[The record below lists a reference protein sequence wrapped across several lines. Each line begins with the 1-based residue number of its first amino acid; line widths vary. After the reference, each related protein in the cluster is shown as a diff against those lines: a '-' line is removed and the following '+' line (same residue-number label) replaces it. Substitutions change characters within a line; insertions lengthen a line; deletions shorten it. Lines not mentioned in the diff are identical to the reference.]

1 MSNESKQ
8 ENNKLNIKPELK
20 TFANQLGIIGP
31 LIRCVTRF
39 TAKSKI
45 RQGSSQSSGS
55 AVKLLLKSGRI
66 YTITFFHLYFGLD
79 LSQKNYF
86 LQEAWSGDLSCGRWE
101 TEGVFTSVWNQQR
114 SGEAIRQTI
123 LPEIFWNQEA
133 LQWSLD
139 KLDSG
144 HDQSWFC
151 LKTGRSKMKP
161 ALPLGRLIDCT
172 QGFFLTFLQCVRIK
186 MLKMFMFLSMP
197 QSKLSM
203 TSIKSNLNWIWRVSD
218 LFYWE
223 LSPFTVWRWHA
234 QENEHQSNVI
244 QTEFGVS
251 AFCFVK
257 RTFTIRNLFPRFRKL
272 DVGNNGYLQRQA
284 MQLICTKRTRSSFDP
299 NVLFLE

>member
-31 LIRCVTRF
+31 LIRCVTHF
-39 TAKSKI
+39 TAKGQDKARQQSKQRQCCKVATKI
-45 RQGSSQSSGS
+45 RSD
-55 AVKLLLKSGRI
+55 I
-66 YTITFFHLYFGLD
+66 YNHILPSLFWLR
-79 LSQKNYF
+79 SISKNYF
-86 LQEAWSGDLSCGRWE
+86 LLEAWSGDLSRGRWE

-186 MLKMFMFLSMP
+186 MLKMFMFLSLP
-197 QSKLSM
+197 PPNFQWHQSK
-203 TSIKSNLNWIWRVSD
+203 
-218 LFYWE
+218 
-223 LSPFTVWRWHA
+223 
-234 QENEHQSNVI
+234 VI
-244 QTEFGVS
+244 
-251 AFCFVK
+251 
-257 RTFTIRNLFPRFRKL
+257 
-272 DVGNNGYLQRQA
+272 
-284 MQLICTKRTRSSFDP
+284 
-299 NVLFLE
+299 